1 MSGACEWIFL
11 PEVSTC
17 PSSMPFAAVGTSK
30 SLSFASTVEEK
41 NHNMFIKKIVGFCCG
56 KLEKRLTTEI
66 EAIYGN
72 MYSVNHV
79 R

>member
-1 MSGACEWIFL
+1 MLL
-11 PEVSTC
+11 PKVSTF

-41 NHNMFIKKIVGFCCG
+41 NHNMLIKKVVGFCCG

-66 EAIYGN
+66 EAIYRD
-72 MYSVNHV
+72 M
-79 R
+79 